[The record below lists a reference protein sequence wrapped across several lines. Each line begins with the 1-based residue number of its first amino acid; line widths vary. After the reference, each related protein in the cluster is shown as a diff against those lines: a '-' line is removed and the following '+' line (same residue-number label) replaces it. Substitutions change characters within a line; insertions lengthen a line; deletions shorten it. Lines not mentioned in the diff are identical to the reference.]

1 MKNFFDDWLEEI
13 CIAAVVVAAVL
24 SWIYYGYLTWGM

>member
-1 MKNFFDDWLEEI
+1 MKNDDLLEYVMI
-13 CIAAVVVAAVL
+13 GVVVAGAIG